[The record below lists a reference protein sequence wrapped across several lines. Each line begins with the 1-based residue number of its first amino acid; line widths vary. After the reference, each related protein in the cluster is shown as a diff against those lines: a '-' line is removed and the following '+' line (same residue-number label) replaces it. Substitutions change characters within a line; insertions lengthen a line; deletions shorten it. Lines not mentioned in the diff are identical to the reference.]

1 MIHVYLNYSNSVATI
16 HQTEDCPRISQQ
28 HSPNQRKF
36 ILNQDNFASTLKS
49 FINGEVPFRAEAA
62 QNDAWLEIDFHDL
75 EFEIALAK
83 FILRQLGKRYA
94 PFDRL
99 YPEVHC

>member
-1 MIHVYLNYSNSVATI
+1 MINVYLNYPNSAATI
-16 HQTEDCPRISQQ
+16 HQTADCPRISQR
-28 HSPNQRKF
+28 HSPNQRNMLLNAETLESGLKKF
-36 ILNQDNFASTLKS
+36 IH
-49 FINGEVPFRAEAA
+49 GEVLFRAEAGT
-62 QNDAWLEIDFHDL
+62 NDLWLKIDFNDL

-99 YPEVHC
+99 NPEIHC